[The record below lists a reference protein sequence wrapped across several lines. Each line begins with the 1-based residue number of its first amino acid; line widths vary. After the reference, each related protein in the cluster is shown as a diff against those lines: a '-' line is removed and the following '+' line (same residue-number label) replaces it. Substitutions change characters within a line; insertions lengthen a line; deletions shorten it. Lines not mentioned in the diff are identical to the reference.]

1 MKHLSLI
8 AFMLILT
15 MAYSCGDKSEKF
27 DNKSSSNATEEVKE
41 EKTTKTEAKASNGK
55 RESLEDSR
63 DIKGVGKFTS
73 VELGAIDPAKVKDG
87 EAIFT
92 QTCAACHKMDKRF
105 VGPAMGGVTK
115 RRSPEWILNM
125 ITNPELMVKEDPI
138 AKALL
143 KEYLAPMAN
152 QNVSDEDAY
161 KLLDYFRQYDSK

>member
-1 MKHLSLI
+1 
-8 AFMLILT
+8 
-15 MAYSCGDKSEKF
+15 
-27 DNKSSSNATEEVKE
+27 
-41 EKTTKTEAKASNGK
+41 
-55 RESLEDSR
+55 
-63 DIKGVGKFTS
+63 
-73 VELGAIDPAKVKDG
+73 
-87 EAIFT
+87 
-92 QTCAACHKMDKRF
+92 MDKRF
-105 VGPAMGGVTK
+105 VGPALGGVTK

>member
-8 AFMLILT
+8 TIMLLLT
-15 MAYSCGDKSEKF
+15 LAYSCGDKSEKF
-27 DNKSSSNATEEVKE
+27 DNKSNSTTQEVKE
-41 EKTTKTEAKASNGK
+41 ETTQKKETKTSSGK

-73 VELGAIDPAKVKDG
+73 VELAAIDPAKAKEG

-105 VGPAMGGVTK
+105 VGPALGGVTK